1 MKKNILIGSIFS
13 ALFLITTSHAN
24 ESTRLGE
31 TPSELTKRWR
41 EGERGKNNEG
51 FPTIKWKKAK
61 YNITVFFT
69 PKKYLCWKIIVEK
82 GWDNDILKKEEAIQ
96 FIQQFCE
103 GIRFSKDKHNRED
116 KYSVKSSNIIAEY
129 SNWYWPQA
137 GAQLGKLTI
146 TDTRLE
152 KFAWTEREQ
161 VLRAEE
167 KSNFRSNTNPI
178 INNL

>member
-82 GWDNDILKKEEAIQ
+82 G
-96 FIQQFCE
+96 
-103 GIRFSKDKHNRED
+103 
-116 KYSVKSSNIIAEY
+116 
-129 SNWYWPQA
+129 
-137 GAQLGKLTI
+137 
-146 TDTRLE
+146 
-152 KFAWTEREQ
+152 
-161 VLRAEE
+161 
-167 KSNFRSNTNPI
+167 
-178 INNL
+178 